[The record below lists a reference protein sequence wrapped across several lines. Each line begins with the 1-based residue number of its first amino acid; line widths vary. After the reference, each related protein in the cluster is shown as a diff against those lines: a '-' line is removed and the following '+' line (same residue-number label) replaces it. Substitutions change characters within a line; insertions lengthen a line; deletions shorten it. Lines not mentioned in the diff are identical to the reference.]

1 MDIIGTI
8 KALFSGERVSQ
19 SDTLMLALLAL
30 ALYICI
36 RWLMKRKSADK

>member
-1 MDIIGTI
+1 MDIISTI

-19 SDTLMLALLAL
+19 SDTLILALVVL

-36 RWLMKRKSADK
+36 KRFMKRKSADK